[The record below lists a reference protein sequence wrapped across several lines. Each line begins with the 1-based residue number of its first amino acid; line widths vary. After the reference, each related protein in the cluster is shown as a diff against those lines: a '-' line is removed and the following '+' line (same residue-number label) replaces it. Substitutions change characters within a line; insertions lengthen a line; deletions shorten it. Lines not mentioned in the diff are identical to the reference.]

1 MRFAMVYS
9 IKGFFC
15 VSQKPVAGLNKKTTC
30 CLCCKRGPIALRC
43 QLLRS
48 AYVCGESIKLKA
60 TIDNQ
65 GEEDVRLKVR
75 LFQVFTS
82 SFKIQI

>member
-1 MRFAMVYS
+1 M
-9 IKGFFC
+9 
-15 VSQKPVAGLNKKTTC
+15 
-30 CLCCKRGPIALRC
+30 LRS

-75 LFQVFTS
+75 LFQVTGNIAMIFV
-82 SFKIQI
+82 FQFPRIIY

>member
-1 MRFAMVYS
+1 M
-9 IKGFFC
+9 
-15 VSQKPVAGLNKKTTC
+15 C
-30 CLCCKRGPIALRC
+30 CERGAISLRS

-65 GEEDVRLKVR
+65 GDEDVRLKVR
-75 LFQVFTS
+75 LFQVRTLYWKKTWRHTIIYVVNESRTFTHN
-82 SFKIQI
+82 IIDGRQADTN